1 MGKVPDACIMSVS
14 CNNFILHIS
23 VLCIKQSSVM
33 QNFRHML
40 KKVRKYGYSFLNLWV
55 QIFSSACK
63 HSFCHLLNNKHF
75 ILQLFQA
82 FNQEN
87 TPRQNEHCLR
97 NFDLAEYRQV
107 FSDLAVWIY
116 QTLIKLMEAT
126 IQPSIG
132 RILNVVVILKKAEQ
146 TCLELTV

>member
-1 MGKVPDACIMSVS
+1 MGTSQAQFLYSILLHRAVNDNIFGTKKRLD
-14 CNNFILHIS
+14 ILH
-23 VLCIKQSSVM
+23 SS
-33 QNFRHML
+33 
-40 KKVRKYGYSFLNLWV
+40 
-55 QIFSSACK
+55 
-63 HSFCHLLNNKHF
+63 
-75 ILQLFQA
+75 FQA

-132 RILNVVVILKKAEQ
+132 RFHLV
-146 TCLELTV
+146 CLLSS